1 MIHDADQLVRDTV
14 VQADICIVGG
24 GPAGIT
30 LALELAGTGRRILL
44 LESGGLDPSDDAQAL
59 NAGEVADETLHSP
72 PDKYRQRCFGGG
84 TSIWGGRCVP
94 FDPIDF
100 DARPW
105 IDHSGW
111 PIGYGDVEHYYG
123 AANALCEAGEYEYDA
138 RLAVPG
144 GMRPVLR
151 GFTPRHFDV
160 NGIERFSCPTNFGK
174 RYHARLQAATNVR
187 VFLHAT
193 VTHLRASSDGSRIER
208 LDARNRRDL
217 GFSVVAGQFV
227 LAMGG
232 IETPRLLLTSD
243 DVHVG
248 GIGNANDLVGR
259 FYMCHVAGTV
269 GSLQVNG
276 PNDTVWHGY
285 DVAADGTYCRRR
297 ISLRPDVQADQRLGN
312 VVFRLHHPRIT
323 DPRHGTG
330 PLSAIFLAQNFISYE
345 YAKRLVSD
353 APPTA
358 TTWLRHAMNAATD
371 PFSTVRFLGHWLRDR
386 TLAERKFPSVIIR
399 PRTNLFSLDFHAEQ
413 TPLRESRISLASAR
427 DRFGNRQV
435 RIEWRYNRQDVHTVA
450 RSFELL
456 RNDLADQA
464 IGDLTLAPGESDI
477 ESVVRR
483 DGAYGGHHIGTVR
496 MGASPT
502 SGVVDG
508 NGKVFGVN
516 NLYVAGS
523 ATFPTSSQANPTLT
537 IVALALRLAEHL
549 RGVVDSVPQTSA
561 ARQSA
566 MVSQY
571 G

>member
-1 MIHDADQLVRDTV
+1 MIQDADEIVRDTI
-14 VQADICIVGG
+14 VQANICIVGG

-30 LALELAGTGRRILL
+30 LAMELARSGRSILL
-44 LESGGLDPSDDAQAL
+44 LESGDARPTDDAQAL
-59 NAGEVADETLHSP
+59 NIGEVSDEALHSP

-105 IDHSGW
+105 MDHSGW
-111 PIGYGDVEHYYG
+111 PISYADVERYYP

-144 GMRPVLR
+144 GMRPLLR
-151 GFTPRHFDV
+151 GFTPRHFDM
-160 NGIERFSCPTNFGK
+160 NGIERFSCPTDFGK
-174 RYHARLQAATNVR
+174 RYQARLRAAANVR
-187 VFLHAT
+187 VLLRAT
-193 VTHLRASSDGSRIER
+193 VTHLRASRDGSRIER
-208 LDARNRRDL
+208 LDVRNGKDL
-217 GFSVVAGQFV
+217 GFSVVADQFV

-243 DVHVG
+243 DVHEN

-259 FYMCHVAGTV
+259 FYMCHIAGTI
-269 GSLQVNG
+269 GSLQVDG
-276 PNDTVWHGY
+276 PGDTVWHGY

-297 ISLRPDVQADQRLGN
+297 ISLRPAVQAELGLGN
-312 VVFRLHHPRIT
+312 AVFRLHHPRIA
-323 DPRHGTG
+323 DPRHRTG

-353 APPTA
+353 VPPSGA
-358 TTWLRHAMNAATD
+358 TWLRHGVNAVTD
-371 PFSTVRFLGHWLRDR
+371 PLSTARFLGHWLRDR

-399 PRTNLFSLDFHAEQ
+399 PRANLFSLDFHAEQ
-413 TPLRESRISLASAR
+413 TPDRDSRVGLAGAT

-435 RIEWRYNRQDVHTVA
+435 RVDWRYSRQDVETVA
-450 RSFELL
+450 RSFDLL
-456 RNDLADQA
+456 RDDLVEQG
-464 IGDLTLAPGESDI
+464 IGRLSLAQDETDI
-477 ESVVRR
+477 ETVVRR

-496 MGASPT
+496 MGNSPS

-508 NGKVFGVN
+508 DGKVFGVT

-523 ATFPTSSQANPTLT
+523 AVFPTSSQANPTLT
-537 IVALALRLAEHL
+537 IVAMALRLADHL
-549 RGVVDSVPQTSA
+549 RGLATQVSGVTT
-561 ARQSA
+561 ARHTA
-566 MVSQY
+566 MANEY
-571 G
+571 D